1 MRRDSSDTVQYLE
14 QIAALLSLISIPG
27 RAEIEI

>member
-1 MRRDSSDTVQYLE
+1 MRDGSDIVLYL
-14 QIAALLSLISIPG
+14 QQTAALLSLISIPG